1 MFKKVLVPLDRSP
14 LAEEAVGQAA
24 AIARRSNAAIDFV
37 MVHTSLPY
45 DGLTDATMYDEMWK
59 DDLKYVES
67 IAREVEAGGGLTAT
81 FAVPKGDV
89 IDGICARAIEVDADL
104 IVMTSHGR
112 TGLSRAWLGSVADG
126 VMRHGKSPVLM
137 LRPVE
142 SKSDRFAARKPF
154 THMMVTLDGSTLSE
168 EILSPALALARCE
181 DLKLSLVRVVQPV
194 PMPVVDITLSVG
206 YAAQTPDPQITKQ
219 LVDDA
224 RLQMAGMA
232 KRLKAQGFKVDTEV
246 VVNPFVAQAI
256 LDFADDHAVDVIAV
270 SSHGRGASRLVFGSV
285 ADKLVRASGCAVLVQ
300 RPVGLRNVERLASDS
315 DSIASSPAF
324 AHV

>member
-1 MFKKVLVPLDRSP
+1 
-14 LAEEAVGQAA
+14 
-24 AIARRSNAAIDFV
+24 
-37 MVHTSLPY
+37 
-45 DGLTDATMYDEMWK
+45 
-59 DDLKYVES
+59 
-67 IAREVEAGGGLTAT
+67 
-81 FAVPKGDV
+81 
-89 IDGICARAIEVDADL
+89 
-104 IVMTSHGR
+104 
-112 TGLSRAWLGSVADG
+112 
-126 VMRHGKSPVLM
+126 
-137 LRPVE
+137 
-142 SKSDRFAARKPF
+142 
-154 THMMVTLDGSTLSE
+154 MMVTLDGSTLSE